1 MWDAMGSG
9 LGSPAGRRMLATGML
24 VGALAA
30 PAQAESRGE
39 LLYATHCIGCHTA
52 QVHWRD
58 QKLATDWSSL
68 KGQVRRW
75 QAANSLGWSEA
86 DVLDVTRYLN
96 DSFYRFAQTSD
107 PLRSLG
113 TSPRCSRSP
122 TIASKAR
129 QAPAL

>member
-1 MWDAMGSG
+1 MGSG
-9 LGSPAGRRMLATGML
+9 PGKPAGRRMLATGML
-24 VGALAA
+24 VGALALAA

-39 LLYATHCIGCHTA
+39 LLYATHCIGCHTT

-75 QAANSLGWSEA
+75 QAANSLGWTES

-96 DSFYRFAQTSD
+96 EGYYRFAQTSD
-107 PLRSLG
+107 PLSSLG
-113 TSPRCSRSP
+113 TVTRSSRSP
-122 TIASKAR
+122 TIASRDR
-129 QAPAL
+129 QAPAH

>member
-1 MWDAMGSG
+1 MTTHPSTT
-9 LGSPAGRRMLATGML
+9 LLATGIL
-24 VGALAA
+24 AGVLTFAL

-58 QKLATDWSSL
+58 KTLATDWSSL
-68 KGQVRRW
+68 KRQVRRW

-86 DVLDVTRYLN
+86 DVVDVTRYLN

-107 PLRSLG
+107 PLNSLVHVR
-113 TSPRCSRSP
+113 TYISRAP
-122 TIASKAR
+122 TAST
-129 QAPAL
+129 PH